1 MYSEIVLPNLG
12 FGMEEGRLIA
22 WLKKPGDSVRKGEA
36 VAEIESDKTNVE
48 LEAVVDGVLESIL
61 IPADQVVPVGTV
73 LARIRTGESAASM
86 PPPPTALVKAD
97 TLAGE
102 DKQRISP
109 VAQRLARDHGLDLA
123 TVRGSGPDGRVTRE
137 DVQVLIDRRTN
148 GKAKVLTAPAVRK
161 LARDHNLDLHAIRG
175 TGKEGRI
182 TRADVEAL
190 IKPIQTPIVTPP
202 LQSIGE
208 EAGGE
213 VDRHE
218 VPLGNMRQ
226 SIARRLTQSMQ
237 EMPHFYTSAELD
249 FTDALAALPEDI
261 GLNALILYLAI
272 RALKSQP
279 ELNATYDNGHLY
291 HYQHVHLAM
300 AVALP
305 DGLMSPVLKNA
316 DDYSLSGL
324 AQRSRDIIKRT
335 RAGKLR
341 VDELNG
347 GTFTVSNLG
356 IVKQID
362 RFTAIINPPQV
373 AILAIGAAKP
383 RPVVMNGGLHIRT
396 TAHLTLSAD
405 HRIVDGLVAARFLE
419 AFDSELQGMTTI

>member
-1 MYSEIVLPNLG
+1 MYSDIVLPNLG
-12 FGMEEGRLIA
+12 FGMEEGRLIT
-22 WLKKPGDSVRKGEA
+22 WLKKPGDSVSKGEA

-73 LARIRTGESAASM
+73 LARIRTGEATSSIPTS
-86 PPPPTALVKAD
+86 PPATAKVD
-97 TLAGE
+97 TVAGE

-109 VAQRLARDHGLDLA
+109 VAQRLALDHGLDLTA
-123 TVRGSGPDGRVTRE
+123 VRGSGPDGRVTRE
-137 DVQVLIDRRTN
+137 DVQALIDRRTN
-148 GKAKVLTAPAVRK
+148 GKAKVLVAPAVRK
-161 LARDHNLDLHAIRG
+161 LARDHGVDLRAIRG
-175 TGKEGRI
+175 TGREGRI

-190 IKPIQTPIVTPP
+190 IKPIQTSVATSTP
-202 LQSIGE
+202 QSIGE
-208 EAGGE
+208 GAGGE

-218 VPLGNMRQ
+218 VSLSTMRQ

-261 GLNALILYLAI
+261 GLNALILYLTI
-272 RALKSQP
+272 QALKTQP
-279 ELNATYDNGHLY
+279 ELNATYENGRLY

-305 DGLMSPVLKNA
+305 EGLMSPVLKNA

-335 RAGKLR
+335 RGGKLR
-341 VDELNG
+341 MDELNG

-405 HRIVDGLVAARFLE
+405 HRIVDGLLAARFLE
-419 AFDSELQGMTTI
+419 AFDNELKGMKKL